1 LFISNISTKITEIL
15 NYHIFNLK
23 SVEIFYIYFLNNVKQ
38 MADIL
43 IRTIIQQLR
52 DVENADLWLDEN
64 FEKKLSQ
71 VSEDKVFTRPIPEL
85 HSVAE
90 LISHLT
96 VWRRV
101 NIRRMKGETVPM
113 EDDDPENWKTN
124 EQLSKVGWGA
134 LLKDFY
140 QSQRDLITMLEGKDD
155 SYLDTTSTHYG
166 KTFNYLMLG
175 MIHHDMYHLGQLGLT
190 VKFLKM

>member
-1 LFISNISTKITEIL
+1 MTNTLINDIT
-15 NYHIFNLK
+15 
-23 SVEIFYIYFLNNVKQ
+23 
-38 MADIL
+38 
-43 IRTIIQQLR
+43 RQLR
-52 DVENADLWLDEN
+52 DVENADIWLDEN

-71 VSEDKVFTRPIPEL
+71 VSKDAVFIRPHPGL

-90 LISHLT
+90 LISHLI

-124 EQLSKVGWGA
+124 DQLRKIGWDA
-134 LLKDFY
+134 LLKDFH
-140 QSQRDLITMLEGKDD
+140 QSQRDLIAMLEGKDD
-155 SYLDTTSTHYG
+155 SYLDIVSTHYG
-166 KTFNYLMLG
+166 KTFKYLMQG

-190 VKFLKM
+190 IKFLKQH